1 MSSLSNFPTEKLMNV
16 ARLRNV
22 DGNENISREQLE
34 NIFKTSLAPIPTP
47 ISMSR
52 LRNITCNQNS
62 THPPSSPKC
71 MSEPLQIDLD
81 KLRNMEMAKSRPI
94 PKNTSYQCYEFIKN
108 YNKSFDEDS
117 SKRFENTC
125 QFYDG
130 GVNKFCLILWLYL

>member
-34 NIFKTSLAPIPTP
+34 NIFKTSLASIQTP

-81 KLRNMEMAKSRPI
+81 KLRNMEMAISRPI
-94 PKNTSYQCYEFIKN
+94 PKNTS
-108 YNKSFDEDS
+108 
-117 SKRFENTC
+117 
-125 QFYDG
+125 
-130 GVNKFCLILWLYL
+130 